1 MTTLPTQPVLTHAV
15 VRRMLEAGEARS
27 AAEGWAMHF
36 TVLDAGGNLLAY
48 SRMDG
53 SILVSQEVSRMKA
66 RTSLALGGPS
76 EAPAAFAFS
85 DKGPTPFAFVP
96 GLMMIPGGL
105 PIRAGGV
112 LVGAI
117 GVSGDSAENDKA
129 AAEAALDAVSAELG

>member
-1 MTTLPTQPVLTHAV
+1 MTLPKQPVLTHAT
-15 VRRMLEAGEARS
+15 VRRILEAGEAKS
-27 AAEGWAMHF
+27 AAAGWKMHF
-36 TVLDAGGNLLAY
+36 TVLDTGGNLLAY

-53 SILVSQEVSRMKA
+53 SIFVSQEVSRMKA
-66 RTSLALGGPS
+66 MTSVKLGGPS

-96 GLMMIPGGL
+96 GMMMIPGGL
-105 PIRAGGV
+105 PIYAGGT

-129 AAEAALDAVSAELG
+129 AAQAGLDAVAADLA